1 MGAMGNAA
9 IVEMLARGV
18 GIAGTLVVAAGMV
31 VRGVGIA
38 VMVARG
44 VETVGIL
51 AGTVGTAV
59 VGGAVVGGA
68 VAGEVDAIAEFVILG
83 FGSFADFREFRS
95 FADFRDSRS
104 FADFR
109 VPEVGGFTGNIAAP
123 RSAPPLVLERQCPP
137 RRDADIPRRPSSRM
151 LALAGWR
158 DRQGAIP
165 DCGERE
171 KGEGE
176 GRREKGREKER
187 ERECDGG

>member
-59 VGGAVVGGA
+59 VGV
-68 VAGEVDAIAEFVILG
+68 
-83 FGSFADFREFRS
+83 R
-95 FADFRDSRS
+95 
-104 FADFR
+104 
-109 VPEVGGFTGNIAAP
+109 
-123 RSAPPLVLERQCPP
+123 
-137 RRDADIPRRPSSRM
+137 
-151 LALAGWR
+151 WW
-158 DRQGAIP
+158 
-165 DCGERE
+165 
-171 KGEGE
+171 
-176 GRREKGREKER
+176 GRWMQLLNS
-187 ERECDGG
+187 